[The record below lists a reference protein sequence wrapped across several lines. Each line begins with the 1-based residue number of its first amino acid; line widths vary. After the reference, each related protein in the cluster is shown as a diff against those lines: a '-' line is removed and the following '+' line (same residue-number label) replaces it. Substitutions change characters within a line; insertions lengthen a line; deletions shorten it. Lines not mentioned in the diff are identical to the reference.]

1 MFFLKDMKAFVFLVV
16 WAAFVWGNLGVSSAQ
31 EEEVA
36 AAGKPAYDQNCAVCH
51 GTKGK
56 GDGVAANLLTVKPTD
71 LTQISKRSDG
81 TFPFWRIY
89 RVIDGREDIKGHGT
103 REMPIWGTEF
113 RSQVAG
119 GAVPEAQTR
128 GRILELVYYL
138 QSIQEK

>member
-1 MFFLKDMKAFVFLVV
+1 MFFLKGMKAFVFLVV
-16 WAAFVWGNLGVSSAQ
+16 WAAFVWGNPGVSSAQ

-36 AAGKPAYDQNCAVCH
+36 AAGKPAYDHNCAVCH

-56 GDGVAANLLTVKPTD
+56 GDGGAMNLLTVKPAD

-89 RVIDGREDIKGHGT
+89 RVIDGREEIKGHGT
-103 REMPIWGTEF
+103 SEMPIWGAEF
-113 RSQVAG
+113 RSQAAG
-119 GAVPEAQTR
+119 GAMPEAYTR